1 MNKMKK
7 LLQILFLLLPFLIRA
22 QEIQFSDPVPL
33 GSSINSESEEVSA
46 LLAPNGKTLYFVRAF
61 DTRNKGGIGAGMD
74 IWTSQRDGKG
84 RYLPASNEFKHWNN
98 RFNNSIIG
106 IRKDNQVVYLLNSYN
121 NKPGISFS
129 KYLNGEWTSPELI
142 PIPGIQQ
149 LNLVGFHMH
158 SSFSILLISIERP
171 DSQGKEDLYV
181 STKDSLEHWS
191 EPLNLGSTINTP
203 GFEISPF
210 LSEDGKRLYFASDGH
225 QGYGDADIFV
235 AERLY
240 NNWTLWTR
248 PKNLGPKIN
257 SEKFDAYFSIYGDT
271 TCYFSSNQASNFSD
285 IYSSRVS
292 LGKRTLLR
300 DSVNKIVNDTKKLL
314 SDLKSSDE
322 PDGFQYVVS
331 PLNSVVLSSLMQTQI
346 KKLVTQYQADQIQLV
361 ELICYRLHPDQRT
374 NIIDYLTSLG
384 IAPKKI
390 KPPTLV
396 ASGTTQSGVEIK
408 VFLETKK

>member
-7 LLQILFLLLPFLIRA
+7 FLQILFLLCPFLVRA

-46 LLAPNGKTLYFVRAF
+46 LLSPNGKTLYFVRAF
-61 DTRNKGGIGAGMD
+61 DSRNKGGIGAGMD
-74 IWTSQRDGKG
+74 IWTSQRDSKG
-84 RYLPASNEFKHWNN
+84 RYLPASNEFKQWNN

-121 NKPGISFS
+121 NKPGIAFS
-129 KYLNGEWTSPELI
+129 KYLGGEWTSPELI

-149 LNLVGFHMH
+149 LNLVGFYMH

-181 STKDSLEHWS
+181 SLKDSLEHWS
-191 EPLNLGSTINTP
+191 EPLNLGTTINTP

-210 LSEDGKRLYFASDGH
+210 LSEDGKRLYFSSDGH

-248 PKNLGPKIN
+248 PKNLGSKIN

-271 TCYFSSNQASNFSD
+271 ICYFSSNQASNFSD

-300 DSVNKIVNDTKKLL
+300 DSVNKIVNETKKLL

-346 KKLVTQYQADQIQLV
+346 KKLVTQYQTDKIQVV

-374 NIIDYLTSLG
+374 NIIDYLKSLG

-396 ASGTTQSGVEIK
+396 GSGTTQSGVEIK
-408 VFLETKK
+408 VFLEAKK

>member
-7 LLQILFLLLPFLIRA
+7 LLQILFLLCPFLIRA

-46 LLAPNGKTLYFVRAF
+46 LLSPNGKTLYFVRAF
-61 DTRNKGGIGAGMD
+61 DSRNKGGIGAGMD
-74 IWTSQRDGKG
+74 IWTSQRDSKG
-84 RYLPASNEFKHWNN
+84 RYLPASNEFKQWNN

-121 NKPGISFS
+121 NKPGIAFS
-129 KYLNGEWTSPELI
+129 KYLSGEWTSPELI

-149 LNLVGFHMH
+149 LNLVGFYMH

-181 STKDSLEHWS
+181 SLKDSLEHWS
-191 EPLNLGSTINTP
+191 EPLNLGTTINTP

-210 LSEDGKRLYFASDGH
+210 LSEDGKRLYFSSDGH

-248 PKNLGPKIN
+248 PKNLGSKIN

-271 TCYFSSNQASNFSD
+271 ICYFSSNQASNFSD

-300 DSVNKIVNDTKKLL
+300 DSVNKIVNETKKLL

-346 KKLVTQYQADQIQLV
+346 KKLVTQYQTDKIQVV

-374 NIIDYLTSLG
+374 NVIDYLKSLG

-396 ASGTTQSGVEIK
+396 GSGTTQSGVEIK
-408 VFLETKK
+408 VFLEAKK